1 MRWQDYLI
9 LATSMVALAS
19 GLHSASKPSGTNP
32 VEVGNVRWERDY
44 DTAVSLAKKSNKPIF
59 ALFQEVP
66 G

>member
-9 LATSMVALAS
+9 LSVSFVALAS
-19 GLHSASKPSGTNP
+19 GLHSAGKPSGNP
-32 VEVGNVRWERDY
+32 VEVGNVHWERDY
-44 DTAVSLAKKSNKPIF
+44 DTAVSLSKKSNKPIF